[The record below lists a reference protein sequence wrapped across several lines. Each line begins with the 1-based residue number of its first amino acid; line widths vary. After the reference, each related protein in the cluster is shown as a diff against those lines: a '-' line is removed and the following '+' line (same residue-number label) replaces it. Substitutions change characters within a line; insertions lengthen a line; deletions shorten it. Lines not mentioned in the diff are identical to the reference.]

1 MFLIFKFIHML
12 FALKID
18 GIFEKIK
25 VNSKELKDV
34 IFFIYSIDIWESGYD
49 KILETRDY
57 FQSIYINL
65 AFLLNKFI
73 FYI

>member
-1 MFLIFKFIHML
+1 ML